1 MPIKGI
7 AQMISNK
14 YKIKSQIIIKY
25 IKDKRL
31 VAIDPNMSIK
41 DIREELIQTKK
52 RILFV
57 DIKKQETLTI
67 SKTSYAFEK
76 YINISSINMEK
87 YLLDINDY
95 EIKQSIANGSFSTVY
110 SVINTK
116 TNEIFAAKR
125 FIRKHDYENIIA
137 DREIKIMMQ
146 INHHSIVKFHGYSLT
161 DLEGENN
168 VTIFMELVIGESL
181 ESVLDKAQKGLAN
194 IKYDNTS
201 RQIILIGIAHAM
213 MYLHKKGNHSS

>member
-76 YINISSINMEK
+76 YINLSSINMEK

-125 FIRKHDYENIIA
+125 FIRKHDYENKYDIIA

-146 INHHSIVKFHGYSLT
+146 INHPSIVKFHGYSLT
-161 DLEGENN
+161 DFEGENN

-194 IKYDNTS
+194 IK
-201 RQIILIGIAHAM
+201 
-213 MYLHKKGNHSS
+213 